1 MAVHGDLS
9 TMSLCDLLQWASVNR
24 KTGVLELERNRI
36 CRRIEFR
43 NGWIGACSSD
53 DPPSRLGQFLLARGK
68 ITRERLSEALARQQ
82 SSGENLGL
90 ILLDMGTLNQ
100 KELAAQIAAKA
111 EETIQGLFDWED
123 AVFRFHDGATLEP
136 NQIEV
141 SLSVDDILLKG
152 IQHHDEL
159 KRIREVF
166 PSSGVVLK
174 RTGRPVPKELLG
186 PNMARRIFES
196 IDGEK
201 TLAELLLHV
210 HGSEFLVIKLLHT
223 LYCGGLVMI
232 KEARPVGPNASTLL
246 DPPSIVKRASADDWE
261 KFGPNEFQNLDL
273 DPAEREPARRLQ
285 GGDAPRASVSEL
297 DAEVE
302 VARRL
307 MQRDEHEA
315 ALELLN
321 ASYRAHP
328 DESHLGRLIA
338 KAEAAYIESAQ
349 RHGLSYDRVPVPA
362 RSDDGSLPQGLG
374 PQESFLISLLDGHAD
389 IRTVLWL
396 APLREV
402 DVLRSL
408 RQLQDRGL
416 IQINDAQPVDRPAAR
431 SARARRLVQLALAVQ
446 RQDLAQRTGRQ
457 RARDHALR
465 LAAAEEE
472 QGRDRA
478 GSRSARRSPGSRPR

>member
-1 MAVHGDLS
+1 M
-9 TMSLCDLLQWASVNR
+9 TLCDLLQWASVNR
-24 KTGVLELERNRI
+24 KSGVLELERNKV

-43 NGWIGACSSD
+43 NGWICACSSD

-68 ITRERLSEALARQQ
+68 ITREVLSEALTRQQ
-82 SSGENLGL
+82 SSGDNLGL
-90 ILLDMGTLNQ
+90 ILLELGVLTQ
-100 KELAAQIAAKA
+100 KDLASQIAAKA

-123 AVFRFHDGATLEP
+123 AVFRFHEGATLEP

-166 PSSGVVLK
+166 TSSGVVLK
-174 RTGRPVPKELLG
+174 RTGRKAPKELLG
-186 PNMARRIFES
+186 PNMARMIFES

-210 HGSEFLVIKLLHT
+210 HGSEFLVIKLLYT
-223 LYCGGLVMI
+223 LFRGGLLKIQEVRTP
-232 KEARPVGPNASTLL
+232 EPNASTLL
-246 DPPSIVKRASADDWE
+246 DPPPAAERPSPKRWE
-261 KFGPNEFQNLDL
+261 GLGPDEFTDL
-273 DPAEREPARRLQ
+273 DMEASGGPPDSRSSGAENQR
-285 GGDAPRASVSEL
+285 SSTSEL

-307 MQRDEHEA
+307 MKRDEHEA

-328 DESHLGRLIA
+328 DESYLRRLIA
-338 KAEAAYIESAQ
+338 KAEAAYIDSAQ
-349 RHGLSYDRVPVPA
+349 RHGLSYDRIPVPA
-362 RSDDGSLPQGLG
+362 RSEDGSLPQGLG
-374 PQESFLISLLDGHAD
+374 PQESFLLSLLDGDAD

-402 DVLRSL
+402 DVLRAL
-408 RQLQDRGL
+408 RLMMDRGL
-416 IQINDAQPVDRPAAR
+416 IEIREAQPVARPA
-431 SARARRLVQLALAVQ
+431 
-446 RQDLAQRTGRQ
+446 G
-457 RARDHALR
+457 
-465 LAAAEEE
+465 EE
-472 QGRDRA
+472 
-478 GSRSARRSPGSRPR
+478 

>member
-24 KTGVLELERNRI
+24 KTGVLELERNKV

-68 ITRERLSEALARQQ
+68 ISRERLSEALARQQ
-82 SSGENLGL
+82 ATGENLGL
-90 ILLDMGTLNQ
+90 ILLDMGALTQ
-100 KELAAQIAAKA
+100 KELAAQISAKA

-166 PSSGVVLK
+166 PSSGVVLQ

-196 IDGEK
+196 IDGTR
-201 TLAELLLHV
+201 TLAEILLHV

-223 LYCGGLVMI
+223 LYRGGLVMI
-232 KEARPVGPNASTLL
+232 KEVHPVEPHSSTLL
-246 DPPSIVKRASADDWE
+246 DPPPITERPSGDNWDN
-261 KFGPNEFQNLDL
+261 FGSGEFLNLDL
-273 DPAEREPARRLQ
+273 EPAERGRIPRRE
-285 GGDAPRASVSEL
+285 GADAAGASVSEL
-297 DAEVE
+297 DSEIE

-307 MQRDEHEA
+307 MKRGEWEA

-328 DESHLGRLIA
+328 DESHLRRMIA
-338 KAEAAYIESAQ
+338 KAEAGYIDSAQ
-349 RHGLSYDRVPVPA
+349 QHGLSYEKIPVPA
-362 RSDDGSLPQGLG
+362 QSEDGSLPLGLG
-374 PQESFLISLLDGHAD
+374 PQESFLISLFDGRAD
-389 IRTVLWL
+389 IRTILWL

-402 DVLRSL
+402 DVLRCL
-408 RQLQDRGL
+408 RLMQDRGL
-416 IQINDAQPVDRPAAR
+416 IEIREPSQVASAAR
-431 SARARRLVQLALAVQ
+431 
-446 RQDLAQRTGRQ
+446 
-457 RARDHALR
+457 RDEA
-465 LAAAEEE
+465 
-472 QGRDRA
+472 
-478 GSRSARRSPGSRPR
+478 

>member
-24 KTGVLELERNRI
+24 KTGVLELERNKV

-68 ITRERLSEALARQQ
+68 ITRDRLSEALARQQ
-82 SSGENLGL
+82 SSAESLGL
-90 ILLDMGTLNQ
+90 ILLDMGALTQ

-111 EETIQGLFDWED
+111 EETIQGLFDWDE

-166 PSSGVVLK
+166 PSSGVVLQ

-210 HGSEFLVIKLLHT
+210 HGSEFLVIKLLHA
-223 LYCGGLVMI
+223 LHRGGLVMI
-232 KEARPVGPNASTLL
+232 KETRPVEPNAATLL
-246 DPPSIVKRASADDWE
+246 DPPPVVKRPSADSWE
-261 KFGPNEFQNLDL
+261 TFGPDDFKDLDL
-273 DPAEREPARRLQ
+273 DSAERGPARRPQ
-285 GGDAPRASVSEL
+285 GGEAPHASVSEL

-307 MQRDEHEA
+307 MTRDEHEA

-321 ASYRAHP
+321 ASYRAHS
-328 DESHLGRLIA
+328 DESHLRRLIA
-338 KAEAAYIESAQ
+338 KAEAAYIESALQ
-349 RHGLSYDRVPVPA
+349 HGLSYDRVPVPA

-389 IRTVLWL
+389 IRTILWL

-416 IQINDAQPVDRPAAR
+416 IEIQDARPVGQPT
-431 SARARRLVQLALAVQ
+431 S
-446 RQDLAQRTGRQ
+446 
-457 RARDHALR
+457 
-465 LAAAEEE
+465 
-472 QGRDRA
+472 
-478 GSRSARRSPGSRPR
+478 

>member
-1 MAVHGDLS
+1 
-9 TMSLCDLLQWASVNR
+9 MSLCDLLQWASVNR
-24 KTGVLELERNRI
+24 KTGVLELERNKV

-68 ITRERLSEALARQQ
+68 ITRERLSEALARQE
-82 SSGENLGL
+82 STGENLGL
-90 ILLDMGTLNQ
+90 ILLHMGALSQ

-111 EETIQGLFDWED
+111 EETIQGLFDWEE

-141 SLSVDDILLKG
+141 SVSVDDILLKG

-196 IDGEK
+196 IDGER
-201 TLAELLLHV
+201 TLAEVLLHV

-223 LYCGGLVMI
+223 LYRGGLVTI
-232 KEARPVGPNASTLL
+232 KEARPVDPNASTLL
-246 DPPSIVKRASADDWE
+246 DPPPATERPPADNWDA
-261 KFGPNEFQNLDL
+261 FGPDEFLNLDL
-273 DPAEREPARRLQ
+273 EPEGRGWAPQSERTET
-285 GGDAPRASVSEL
+285 PRASVSEL

-307 MQRDEHEA
+307 MRRDEWEA

-328 DESHLGRLIA
+328 DEGYLRRLIA
-338 KAEAAYIESAQ
+338 KAEAAYIDSAQ
-349 RHGLSYDRVPVPA
+349 RHGLSYERVPVPA
-362 RSDDGSLPQGLG
+362 RSEDGALPQGLG
-374 PQESFLISLLDGHAD
+374 PQESFLVSLLDGHAD
-389 IRTVLWL
+389 IRTILWL

-408 RQLQDRGL
+408 RQMQDRGL
-416 IQINDAQPVDRPAAR
+416 IEIRDPRPVARPAG
-431 SARARRLVQLALAVQ
+431 
-446 RQDLAQRTGRQ
+446 D
-457 RARDHALR
+457 
-465 LAAAEEE
+465 
-472 QGRDRA
+472 
-478 GSRSARRSPGSRPR
+478 

>member
-1 MAVHGDLS
+1 M
-9 TMSLCDLLQWASVNR
+9 TLCDLLQWASVNR
-24 KTGVLELERNRI
+24 KSGVLELERNKV

-43 NGWIGACSSD
+43 NGWICACSSD

-68 ITRERLSEALARQQ
+68 ITRDRLSEALARQE
-82 SSGENLGL
+82 SSGGNLGL
-90 ILLDMGTLNQ
+90 ILLDLGALNQ

-159 KRIREVF
+159 NRIRDVF

-210 HGSEFLVIKLLHT
+210 HGSEFLVIKLLHA
-223 LYCGGLVMI
+223 LYRGGLVMI
-232 KEARPVGPNASTLL
+232 KEARPAEPNASTLL
-246 DPPSIVKRASADDWE
+246 DPPPVMERPPADNWE
-261 KFGPNEFQNLDL
+261 GFGPEEFANLDL
-273 DPAEREPARRLQ
+273 DPSERRQFPRQ
-285 GGDAPRASVSEL
+285 GGGESTRSSVSEL

-307 MQRDEHEA
+307 LKRDEHEA

-328 DESHLGRLIA
+328 DEGYLRRLIA
-338 KAEAAYIESAQ
+338 KAEADYIDSAQ
-349 RHGLSYDRVPVPA
+349 RHGLSYDLVPVPA
-362 RSDDGSLPQGLG
+362 RSADGSLPQGLG
-374 PQESFLISLLDGHAD
+374 PQESFLISLLDGRAD
-389 IRTVLWL
+389 IRTILWL

-408 RQLQDRGL
+408 RQLRDRGL
-416 IQINDAQPVDRPAAR
+416 IEINEARPVGKPA
-431 SARARRLVQLALAVQ
+431 
-446 RQDLAQRTGRQ
+446 G
-457 RARDHALR
+457 
-465 LAAAEEE
+465 
-472 QGRDRA
+472 
-478 GSRSARRSPGSRPR
+478 

>member
-1 MAVHGDLS
+1 
-9 TMSLCDLLQWASVNR
+9 MSLCDLLQWASVNR
-24 KTGVLELERNRI
+24 KTGVLELERNKV

-82 SSGENLGL
+82 GTGENLGL
-90 ILLDMGTLNQ
+90 ILLHMGALSQ

-166 PSSGVVLK
+166 PSSGVVLQ

-196 IDGEK
+196 IDGER
-201 TLAELLLHV
+201 TLAEILLHV

-223 LYCGGLVMI
+223 LYRGGLVMI
-232 KEARPVGPNASTLL
+232 REARPPAPDASTLL
-246 DPPSIVKRASADDWE
+246 DPPPATERRKADSWDT
-261 KFGPNEFQNLDL
+261 FGPDEFLHLDL
-273 DPAEREPARRLQ
+273 EPAQ
-285 GGDAPRASVSEL
+285 QAQPEQAEVPRPTASEL

-307 MQRDEHEA
+307 MRRDECEA

-328 DESHLGRLIA
+328 DEGHLRRLIA
-338 KAEAAYIESAQ
+338 KAEAAYIDSAQ
-349 RHGLSYDRVPVPA
+349 RHGLSYERIPVPA
-362 RSDDGSLPQGLG
+362 RSEDGSLPQGLG
-374 PQESFLISLLDGHAD
+374 PQESFLISLLDGRAD

-408 RQLQDRGL
+408 RLMQDRGL
-416 IQINDAQPVDRPAAR
+416 IEIRDPQPAAQPAA
-431 SARARRLVQLALAVQ
+431 
-446 RQDLAQRTGRQ
+446 D
-457 RARDHALR
+457 
-465 LAAAEEE
+465 
-472 QGRDRA
+472 
-478 GSRSARRSPGSRPR
+478 